1 MSNQQKMPLLPG
13 EAAIHSY
20 LQLLARYERLNEI
33 SQKLN
38 STLDL
43 RTLLNIIIGS
53 ATELTDTEE
62 ASILLVDE
70 GTGELRF
77 EAATRLTP
85 GAMEAFVVPKDNS
98 IAGWIVAHN
107 EPVLVEDAQSDPRLY
122 RVVDNT
128 VKYST
133 RNLLGVPMSAK
144 GNVIGVVEAINKRG
158 DAIWTEDDVDALRA
172 LAAQAAI
179 AIVNARL
186 FQQNDFISE
195 IVHELRTPLA
205 ALKASTTL
213 LLRPDLPEKRRNEIV
228 VTMQEETDR
237 LARLTT
243 DFLDLAR
250 LESGRAKMETTRFN
264 IIDLL
269 NESVEIVRPQA
280 TERGVTI
287 SVSGAADTLLEGD
300 RGKTK
305 QVLLNL
311 FTNAIKY
318 NREQGQI
325 FATVTPEPIDP
336 EAEEFG
342 HKVTR
347 YVRVAVRDTGVGI
360 SKENLPRMFEKFYRV
375 ADTAGYTQGTG
386 LGLVIARKIV
396 EAHGGTMGVE
406 SEVGEGTTL
415 FFTMPLAEVES
426 PRATATMPAAPD
438 AA

>member
-1 MSNQQKMPLLPG
+1 MSNQQKMPILSG

-43 RTLLNIIIGS
+43 RTLLNIIIGA

-70 GTGELRF
+70 SSGELRF
-77 EAATRLTP
+77 EAASRLTP

-128 VKYST
+128 VKHST

-144 GNVIGVVEAINKRG
+144 GKVIGVVEAINKRG

-237 LARLTT
+237 LSRLTT

-250 LESGRAKMETTRFN
+250 LESGRAKIESARFK
-264 IIDLL
+264 IIDLI

-280 TERGVTI
+280 TERSVTI
-287 SVSGAADTLLEGD
+287 SVSGDAETLLEGD

-311 FTNAIKY
+311 LTNAIKY

-325 FATVTPEPIDP
+325 FATVVLEPADP
-336 EAEEFG
+336 EISEFAEKAPRF
-342 HKVTR
+342 
-347 YVRVAVRDTGVGI
+347 VRIAVRDTGVGI
-360 SKENLPRMFEKFYRV
+360 SKENLAHMFEKFYRV

-406 SEVGEGTTL
+406 SEVGEGTT
-415 FFTMPLAEVES
+415 FHFTLPMAVVES
-426 PRATATMPAAPD
+426 PRSTATMPAAPD
-438 AA
+438 AV

>member
-1 MSNQQKMPLLPG
+1 MVNQSKPASFSG

-43 RTLLNIIIGS
+43 RALLNMILD
-53 ATELTDTEE
+53 AARELTNTEQ
-62 ASILLVDE
+62 ASILLIDE
-70 GTGELRF
+70 SSGELRF
-77 EAATRLTP
+77 EAASNLSP
-85 GAMEAFVVPKDNS
+85 GAMEAFVVPIDNS
-98 IAGWIVAHN
+98 FAGWIVTHN
-107 EPVLVEDAQSDPRLY
+107 EPVLVEDAQSDHRLY

-128 VKYST
+128 MQSAT

-144 GNVIGVVEAINKRG
+144 GKVIGVVETINKRG
-158 DAIWTEDDVDALRA
+158 DASWTEDDVDALRA

-205 ALKASTTL
+205 ALKASTAL
-213 LLRPDLPEKRRNEIV
+213 LLRPDLPEKRRGEIV

-237 LARLTT
+237 LAQLAS

-250 LESGRAKMETTRFN
+250 LESGRAKLETARFS
-264 IIDLL
+264 IVPLI
-269 NESVEIVRPQA
+269 NESVEIVQYQA
-280 TERGVTI
+280 KEHGVTI
-287 SVSGAADTLLEGD
+287 AVEGDPALTLEGD

-311 FTNAIKY
+311 LTNAIKY
-318 NREQGQI
+318 NRDNGHI
-325 FATVTPEPIDP
+325 FVSVALEPVDEDDGFDTDAPPRLARI
-336 EAEEFG
+336 
-342 HKVTR
+342 
-347 YVRVAVRDTGVGI
+347 AVRDTGVGI
-360 SKENLPRMFEKFYRV
+360 SKENLAHLFEKFYRI

-386 LGLVIARKIV
+386 LGLVIAKKIV
-396 EAHGGTMGVE
+396 EAQGGQMHVD
-406 SEVGEGTTL
+406 SEMGEGTT
-415 FFTMPLAEVES
+415 FTFTVPLATPSAES
-426 PRATATMPAAPD
+426 TPRTPTA
-438 AA
+438 

>member
-1 MSNQQKMPLLPG
+1 MSNQQKMPIQSG

-43 RTLLNIIIGS
+43 RALLNMIIEA

-62 ASILLVDE
+62 ASILLIDE
-70 GTGELRF
+70 SSGELRF
-77 EAATRLTP
+77 EAASRLTA

-98 IAGWIVAHN
+98 IAGWIVGHN

-122 RVVDNT
+122 KVVDNT
-128 VKYST
+128 VKHST

-144 GNVIGVVEAINKRG
+144 GTVIGVVEAINKRG
-158 DAIWTEDDVDALRA
+158 DAVWTEDDVDALRA

-213 LLRPDLPEKRRNEIV
+213 LLRPDLPDRRRSEIV

-237 LARLTT
+237 LSRLTT

-250 LESGRAKMETTRFN
+250 LESGRAKIESARFN
-264 IIDLL
+264 IVDLL
-269 NESVEIVRPQA
+269 KESVDIVQPQA
-280 TERGVTI
+280 TERGVSI
-287 SVSGAADTLLEGD
+287 SISGDPSTLLEGD
-300 RGKTK
+300 RGKVK

-318 NREQGQI
+318 NRETGQI
-325 FATVTPEPIDP
+325 FITVAPEKREAGDLGDP
-336 EAEEFG
+336 
-342 HKVTR
+342 VTEPPLIR
-347 YVRVAVRDTGVGI
+347 ISVRDTGVGI
-360 SKENLPRMFEKFYRV
+360 SKENLLHMFEKFYRV

-396 EAHGGTMGVE
+396 EAHGGTMNVE
-406 SEVGEGTTL
+406 SELGEGTT
-415 FFTMPLAEVES
+415 FFFS
-426 PRATATMPAAPD
+426 IPAAPPD
-438 AA
+438 TKRATQTSAAV